1 MGRYDED
8 EIDALKRSVDLAA
21 LVRSRGV
28 ELTGANA
35 GNLLGRCPFHDDEK
49 PSFVVTPGKGLWR
62 CMSPGCG
69 ATGNAIQF
77 LMRKDGLSFRHAV
90 ELLRAPSA
98 AAFTTTAR
106 TAPRL
111 PAPVALDADD
121 RTLLRQVVDYY
132 HARLTDTFTGAP
144 ARAYLSGRGLGSPKA
159 IKAHKL
165 GFADRTLGLRLP
177 EKNRVAGAA
186 IRSRLERLGI
196 YRDSGNEH
204 FNGCLVVPILDAGGD
219 VVGLYGR
226 KIVRRQSTGVY
237 HLYLPGP
244 HRGLWNPEALAS
256 REVILCEALLDALTY
271 WENGYKNVTAAYGVE
286 GFTEEMLDAFV
297 ASRVERV
304 FIAFDRDEAG
314 DIGAEKVAARLMARG
329 IECRRVLFPHG
340 QDANEYARKTS
351 PANKALGVLLN
362 AAAWLGKG
370 RAGPAVAAQKSEVSA
385 DVAATTPRHEG
396 GGTLPPAPAPSSLAA
411 KAASL
416 SAPAM
421 IAAPVTP
428 PPVPPADGLAAKEKT
443 SADHAAAS
451 GASAPTTTTP
461 TANTPAPSTA
471 PADAA
476 ATTPRHPDARASE
489 GAGGEPPADI
499 FREEVKAPQPAR
511 PACAPAGGI
520 SAPSFAPTTPAL
532 TARGEHWFLDL
543 EGPAR
548 EWRVGGLE
556 KTLGGDALKVAL
568 RLRVG
573 DRFHLDAV
581 DLARDGERRRFV
593 ERAAEETGLHPDL
606 LRRDV
611 ARLLLACEQAQA
623 ELAKPAEKAASA
635 VPSMSAT
642 ERAAALDLLRA
653 PDLLSR
659 ILRDFEA
666 CGVVGE
672 ETNKLVGYLAAVS
685 RKLAK
690 PLAVIVQSTSA
701 AGKSA
706 LMEAVL
712 AFVPPEERVKYSALT
727 GQALYYLGGE
737 ANLKHKILA
746 IVEEEGAEK
755 ASYALKLLQSEGEL
769 SIASTGKDPH
779 TGRMVTQEYRVEG
792 PVMIF
797 LTTTAVD
804 IDEELLNR
812 CLVLTVDEGRAQT
825 AAIHR
830 LQRESETL
838 AGMLRNEARAAVLAL
853 HRDAQRLLRP
863 LRVVNPFAE
872 KLTFLDDRTRARR
885 DHTKYLALIRS
896 ITLLHQHQRPV
907 RTARD
912 EAGNLVEYIEV
923 ALDDIAAA
931 NRLAHDVLGRCLDE
945 MPPQTRRLLA
955 HAEAF
960 VAERADAAQCERD
973 SVRFT
978 RRELRAFCGWGD
990 TQLKVHLGRLVELE
1004 YILAH
1009 RAEHGTGHV
1018 YELVYDG
1025 GGKDGKR
1032 HLPGLLDVEKLRRAG
1047 SDGAPRDAAASPG
1060 AVASPCAHD
1069 AERSGQNDERSGSGR
1084 PPVGGRSG
1092 GGRGEKN
1099 AASPSENG
1107 VSEKPIRKKTR
1118 PDAPGAGGVVGAEE
1132 S

>member
-21 LVRSRGV
+21 LIRSRGV
-28 ELTGANA
+28 ELAGANA

-144 ARAYLSGRGLGSPKA
+144 ARAYLSGRGLGSPGA
-159 IKAHKL
+159 IKAHRL

-421 IAAPVTP
+421 IAASVTP
-428 PPVPPADGLAAKEKT
+428 APVPPADGLAAKEKT

-556 KTLGGDALKVAL
+556 KTLGTDALKVAL

-573 DRFHLDAV
+573 DRFHLDGI
-581 DLARDGERRRFV
+581 DLLRDGERRRFV

-623 ELAKPAEKAASA
+623 ELAKPAEPAAPA
-635 VPSMSAT
+635 RVLTEA
-642 ERAAALDLLRA
+642 ERAAALAWARA
-653 PDLLSR
+653 PDLVGR
-659 ILRDFEA
+659 LRA
-666 CGVVGE
+666 ALRRVLVGE
-672 ETNKLVGYLAAVS
+672 DANALVLYLVCTS
-685 RKLAK
+685 RLLER
-690 PLAVIVQSTSA
+690 PLAGIVQSPSA
-701 AGKSA
+701 AGKTT
-706 LMEAVL
+706 LMDAAL
-712 AFVPPEERVKYSALT
+712 AFFPEESRVKYSAMT
-727 GQALYYLGGE
+727 GQSLFYMGDAD
-737 ANLKHKILA
+737 LKHKILA
-746 IVEEEGAEK
+746 IVEEAGAEK

-769 SIASTGKDPH
+769 TIASTGKNPQ
-779 TGRMVTQEYRVEG
+779 TGRMETQEYHVEG
-792 PVMIF
+792 PVAIV
-797 LTTTAVD
+797 LTTTSAD
-804 IDEELLNR
+804 LDEELQNR
-812 CLVLTVDEGRAQT
+812 CLTLAVDDSPEQT
-825 AAIHR
+825 ARIHA
-830 LQRESETL
+830 LQRESRTL
-838 AGMLRNEARAAVLAL
+838 AGLAAKAERAAVLAL
-853 HRDAQRLLRP
+853 LRDVQRLLAP
-863 LRVVNPFAE
+863 LYVVNNYAPR
-872 KLTFLDDRTRARR
+872 LTFTAGRARNRR
-885 DHTKYLALIRS
+885 DHEKYLTLIDS
-896 ITLLHQHQRPV
+896 IALLHQHQRPRGRLEV
-907 RTARD
+907 GGRVVD
-912 EAGNLVEYIEV
+912 YVEAT
-923 ALDDIAAA
+923 LDDIALA
-931 NRLAHDVLGRCLDE
+931 NELAPEVLGRSLDE
-945 MPPQTRRLLA
+945 LPPQTRRLLEHIKA
-955 HAEAF
+955 LVKAKASGE
-960 VAERADAAQCERD
+960 DAAAPTPRPPMPRHRAGAGASPCF
-973 SVRFT
+973 S
-978 RRELRAFCGWGD
+978 RRELREACGWSL
-990 TQLKVHLGRLVELE
+990 TQVRTHLERLHELE
-1004 YILAH
+1004 YLEL
-1009 RAEHGTGHV
+1009 RHGKLGGSFV
-1018 YELVYDG
+1018 YELMLDPDAPASVA
-1025 GGKDGKR
+1025 
-1032 HLPGLLDVEKLRRAG
+1032 HVGLIDLAELRRRAG
-1047 SDGAPRDAAASPG
+1047 GEVAGKTPG
-1060 AVASPCAHD
+1060 VA
-1069 AERSGQNDERSGSGR
+1069 GR
-1084 PPVGGRSG
+1084 KAGVAG
-1092 GGRGEKN
+1092 GGETPPPPPRRAGFEREN
-1099 AASPSENG
+1099 AAPPAGGGG
-1107 VSEKPIRKKTR
+1107 VAEKTHLDG
-1118 PDAPGAGGVVGAEE
+1118 PDAGGVVGAEE